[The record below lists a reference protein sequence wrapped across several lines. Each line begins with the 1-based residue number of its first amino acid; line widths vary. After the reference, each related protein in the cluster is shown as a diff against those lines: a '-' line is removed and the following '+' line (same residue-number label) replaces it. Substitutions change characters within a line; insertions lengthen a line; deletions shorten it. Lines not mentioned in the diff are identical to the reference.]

1 VEIVGNPEISP
12 MELHVFK
19 NTTLQEVREQFSG
32 CFPFLKL
39 EFYLYRH
46 HSEDVHFTKEVYKGL
61 YLEKTSAFFKEGT
74 IYFSPTTLVT
84 ELEQEFQ
91 IELGVAAKVFRRS
104 EGSAWVD
111 TTQTAHLSLAKQNSI
126 GSAMAKPQ
134 FNKYTLFL

>member
-1 VEIVGNPEISP
+1 

-19 NTTLQEVREQFSG
+19 NTTIQEAREQFSRY
-32 CFPFLKL
+32 FPFLKL

-46 HSEDVHFTKEVYKGL
+46 HTEDVYFTREVYKGL
-61 YLEKTSAFFKEGT
+61 YLEETSAFFKEGT
-74 IYFSPTTLVT
+74 IYFSPSTMVT

-104 EGSAWVD
+104 EGGVWVD
-111 TTQTAHLSLAKQNSI
+111 TAQTAHLSLAKQNSI
-126 GSAMAKPQ
+126 GSAVVKPQ